1 MTRVLRWWRH
11 RQRRVRI
18 ALDVF
23 RPDDRP
29 AVRIIGLGENRDAT

>member
-1 MTRVLRWWRH
+1 
-11 RQRRVRI
+11 VRI

-29 AVRIIGLGENRDAT
+29 AVIILGLGEGH

>member
-1 MTRVLRWWRH
+1 MTRVLRWWWWRH

-29 AVRIIGLGENRDAT
+29 AVIILGLGEGH